1 MGSRDFFGSAL
12 LSLLVTSIISDE
24 VCNSSSSMFQDEDEN
39 GMKKLED
46 EQGEVAWLAYA
57 CSSKNN
63 RFVQSLN
70 I

>member
-1 MGSRDFFGSAL
+1 
-12 LSLLVTSIISDE
+12 
-24 VCNSSSSMFQDEDEN
+24 MFQDEDEN